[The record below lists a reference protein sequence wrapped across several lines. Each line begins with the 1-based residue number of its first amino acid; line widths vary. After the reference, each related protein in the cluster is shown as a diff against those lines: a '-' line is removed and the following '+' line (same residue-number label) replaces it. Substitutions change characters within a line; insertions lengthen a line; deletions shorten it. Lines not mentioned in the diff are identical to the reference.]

1 MGNSFRSAR
10 KENASTLHS
19 SGPQV
24 MLNLKPCPPQIR
36 PFVGRSDVLTTTKV
50 PVKSNPRLWYL
61 ENPSSVPPPC
71 ISSTEFVPTILIEHL
86 MRKKKNSALGVKF
99 QSRRDPP
106 DAITN
111 MEGAMHTF
119 VTPILLGF
127 LHGDY
132 IYKNGHSMTR
142 FTPCGKMQQARTVLI
157 SAQIQLDFE
166 GPDVLLPVCALQKAP
181 FVGQPL
187 PENFTILDV
196 SSKQDSSL
204 RERYDTS
211 LRRHMVANL
220 TRSKTLPSLREVA
233 GKTIESSKA
242 VTLLENLIRS
252 PTSNLERST
261 EFYVRIQNGSVIA
274 MELLFNV
281 YVHQLRN
288 ELSALEALCPQ
299 GYVYTFDP
307 PSIFALEIGAT
318 ILNRLQF
325 AALKHIA
332 SMNNFA
338 NMRVFAFNDYAD
350 RDAVSLVKTALS
362 TQSHVTVLSKSTL
375 FEGPKGTY
383 SPLAGT
389 EGSLLVIHNNSD
401 GFGQNI
407 ETEWESGSLDG
418 AIGANSSAAA
428 SLERARLDLVAN
440 VM

>member
-1 MGNSFRSAR
+1 MGNYFRSNAR
-10 KENASTLHS
+10 KENASRLHS

-24 MLNLKPCPPQIR
+24 MLNLKPCPPQIQ

-50 PVKSNPRLWYL
+50 PAESNPRQWYL
-61 ENPSSVPPPC
+61 ENPSAVPPTC
-71 ISSTEFVPTILIEHL
+71 ISSSEFVPKILIEHL

-99 QSRRDPP
+99 KSGRDPP

-132 IYKNGHSMTR
+132 IYTNGHGMTR
-142 FTPCGKMQQARTVLI
+142 FTPRGKMQQARTVLI
-157 SAQIQLDFE
+157 SAQIQPDFE
-166 GPDVLLPVCALQKAP
+166 GPDVLLAVCALEKAP

-196 SSKQDSSL
+196 SAKQDSSL
-204 RERYDTS
+204 REGYDTS
-211 LRRHMVANL
+211 LRRHM
-220 TRSKTLPSLREVA
+220 
-233 GKTIESSKA
+233 
-242 VTLLENLIRS
+242 
-252 PTSNLERST
+252 
-261 EFYVRIQNGSVIA
+261 NGSVVAI
-274 MELLFNV
+274 ELLFNV

-307 PSIFALEIGAT
+307 PSIFALDIGAT

-338 NMRVFAFNDYAD
+338 NMRVFAFNGYAD
-350 RDAVSLVKTALS
+350 RDAVSLLKVALS
-362 TQSHVTVLSKSTL
+362 SQSHVRVLSKVTL
-375 FEGPKGTY
+375 FGGPKGTN
-383 SPLAGT
+383 SPMSGN
-389 EGSLLVIHNNSD
+389 EGALLVIHNNSD

-407 ETEWESGSLDG
+407 ETEWKSGSLDG

-428 SLERARLDLVAN
+428 SLKRARPDLVAN
-440 VM
+440 LM